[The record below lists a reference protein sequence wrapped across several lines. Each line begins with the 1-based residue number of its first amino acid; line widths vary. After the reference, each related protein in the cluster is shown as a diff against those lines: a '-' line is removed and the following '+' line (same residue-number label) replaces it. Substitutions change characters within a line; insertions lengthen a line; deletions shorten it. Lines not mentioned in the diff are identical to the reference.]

1 MCARATAGSRPAP
14 AGAAS
19 FNGSLA
25 LGGVSALC
33 YKAAAVEAAYR
44 EYLLLLEC
52 GLKSLPRVD
61 GNLTSVHAMVLRS
74 PTAKVGNLPGQDKA
88 SSSFLSV
95 GCGGQSIAS
104 QDDAGAYY
112 TGGSVSVC
120 ESVMQKGL
128 KKRQERC
135 KKVLRVSM
143 ETDSTKVQSHHDIV
157 RSLD

>member
-1 MCARATAGSRPAP
+1 MCARATAGSWPAP
-14 AGAAS
+14 AGAGS

-25 LGGVSALC
+25 HAAGCPHSATKQRLSRLHT
-33 YKAAAVEAAYR
+33 ANI
-44 EYLLLLEC
+44 LLLLEC

-74 PTAKVGNLPGQDKA
+74 PTAKVGNLPGQDKG

-120 ESVMQKGL
+120 ESVMQKRL
-128 KKRQERC
+128 EKTTRE
-135 KKVLRVSM
+135 M
-143 ETDSTKVQSHHDIV
+143 
-157 RSLD
+157 